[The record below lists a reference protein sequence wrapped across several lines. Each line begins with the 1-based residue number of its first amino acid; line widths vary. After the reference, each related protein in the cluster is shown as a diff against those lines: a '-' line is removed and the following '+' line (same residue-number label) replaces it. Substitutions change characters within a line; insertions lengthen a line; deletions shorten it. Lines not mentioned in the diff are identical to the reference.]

1 MTVQA
6 GQVQVGLEL
15 SASQFTKGMQQATQS
30 VNNFVGHV
38 GSAGKQTS
46 LFGSTATKAGVAVAA
61 LGFTLAKFGKQSFSV
76 AADVNEMNVAME
88 AVGSATGIGG
98 KKIKDAADKVRSMG
112 IEMKASQEI
121 AMLFVKSNI
130 NLAQAHDM
138 ARVAQ
143 DLAVISQSNSTETA
157 RTLVYAIQTGNSM
170 LLKSAGITK
179 YASEAYSQYARELK
193 KGVSGLT
200 ASERQQ
206 AVLNMVLSEG
216 RKVAG
221 VYEASMQEAGKVL
234 RSFPRIINDIQLE
247 FGRLF
252 VDGFGPVILSA
263 YKVTSEFSKMLRE
276 GGSLHPVMQAL
287 KEVFNQ
293 MIAPLKGVFDNIEL
307 GLKKINAMEFST
319 DKLRD
324 TVQKLLPSA
333 LALGTALSV
342 LATRNVLLSLAN
354 LFPMLKPLA
363 GIIGVGGPLIAG
375 LVIMAAL
382 TPEIR
387 DSFMGLADA
396 VKPLAGS
403 IAEFATGLAPVFL
416 QLIETSTEL
425 AATLSDSL
433 VGGVGMFSTAL
444 QSVAAVALPL
454 IGTLASFVGYLSQF
468 QGALQVIVAL
478 IAAKFLYGLISINTQ
493 LGLSGSLVTS
503 LGARMGV
510 TGKIFNFQFTNMR
523 MQGVGTFAAIA
534 TSSKVAFASMA
545 MAARAAGVAMATA
558 LVPMIAITAAVFAAI
573 KIFEAFSNKNKEL
586 KEATKAV
593 SDELNEQMKAF
604 VNAGGAIAEYLTNA
618 GLLSNALLGAGES
631 GDKLAVSTSA
641 LGISSENTAKTL
653 MAMKDAQSQGSNA
666 VMAHNKALL
675 EASGLETNYAEA
687 MAWNAKATG
696 EISSRTVILRAVRN
710 AMNDQTIELTESE
723 YLAFEALQQMG
734 NQAKKTDF
742 AAYRKSLADMV
753 IKNEKFGG
761 AAAKSAYAIMDTEL
775 KTKDFS
781 SELDK
786 TNRFAEI
793 LAEEL
798 DKLEKAAKKA
808 GDALPTLK
816 TETSAAAIFGLN
828 KTLMESEL
836 TLDMAKK
843 AMFQNSHAALDMAEK
858 MRGLNKSFGGVL
870 TQVKAAKGDFT
881 KLEDAGGGLVNQIGE
896 NINEI
901 TRLGGSTKDSAIMMQ
916 SLIDQFTAS
925 AKAAGFNDEKVQELL
940 TRLGVLDAVKNLKLT
955 IEIETARARAE
966 LEVLNKQMQ
975 ILLMMGKHFGDP
987 LVTKTQEGIKA
998 LQHEIDMLNEVVLA
1012 TEGSFVGL
1020 GNTQKGNT
1028 GKTATL
1034 KQATEMLTKKIKDQ
1048 KRATVEARQALQD
1061 YARSSAEAIVQ
1072 AVSVGTVFSRF
1083 QASQAKK
1090 AEIAAQKEAD
1100 NVALQRENAR
1110 KLIDGKNELIDV
1122 ENQLIQLQN
1131 EFASSVGDSVLA
1143 VLSFS
1148 GVLSQQE
1155 NAVSEYNQALLQQ
1168 TQIQSRASDVQ
1179 AEYGSASAEVLAIQQ
1194 KLSATTGRYAK
1205 RVLGEQLVQ
1214 AQGRAQSALEKLTKV
1229 EAELASATDEANKAQ
1244 QKQITFLQ
1252 GLEQQATR
1260 ALKFG
1265 SIIEQLSQAGLS
1277 QDALRQIVDAGAE
1290 AGTKMGEELLAGGI
1304 ESIGKANEFSKQIID
1319 EGKRV
1324 TGLFSKTLKERLQ
1337 YEIHEDKRVY
1347 GTLGEEV
1354 GETFAESLAKQ
1365 HTKAKEFTDKVKK
1378 LISMGLRGKQLE
1390 EVLNAGVDSGTEI
1403 ADALIAAGAD
1413 TIQQSV
1419 AIQDEL
1425 KALSKKFG
1433 DELVP
1438 YFDQTGIL
1446 LADALLNA
1454 LQKRLKGLKKELS
1467 GKSGKDIYE
1476 FMENFDNN
1484 FADTAR
1490 GIQQGIVGTPAYV
1503 PPVAPAG
1510 RRTETEIKSV
1520 ASGYSSFKEA
1530 VKALHPNAVREF
1542 TKDGSGLNA
1551 AEMAKLKKQFPRLAA
1566 TPFAYGGIVTK
1577 PTLGLVGEAGA
1588 EAIIP
1593 LSQLGNF
1600 GGNNYDITVNAGM
1613 GANGVQVGAQIVEAI
1628 KKYEKS
1634 NGTRWRS

>member
-1 MTVQA
+1 MAVQA
-6 GQVQVGLEL
+6 GQVQVGLQL
-15 SASQFTKGMQQATQS
+15 STSQFTKGMQQATQS
-30 VNNFVGHV
+30 VNNFVSHV

-46 LFGSTATKAGVAVAA
+46 LFGSAATKAGVAVGA
-61 LGFTLAKFGKQSFSV
+61 LGFTLAKFAKQSFGV

-88 AVGSATGIGG
+88 AVGFSTGIGG
-98 KKIKDAADKVRSMG
+98 KAIKDAANKVRSMG

-130 NLAQAHDM
+130 NLAQAHEM

-216 RKVAG
+216 KKVAG
-221 VYEASMQEAGKVL
+221 VYEAAMQEAGKVL

-293 MIAPLKGVFDNIEL
+293 MVAPLKGVFDSITL

-319 DKLRD
+319 EKLRD
-324 TVQKLLPSA
+324 TIQKLLPA
-333 LALGTALSV
+333 TLALGTALSM
-342 LATRNVLLSLAN
+342 LAARNVLMSLGR
-354 LFPMLKPLA
+354 LFPMLSPLA
-363 GIIGVGGPLIAG
+363 GIIGAGGPLIAG
-375 LVIMAAL
+375 LVVMAAL

-387 DSFMGLADA
+387 DSFMGLVDA

-425 AATLSDSL
+425 ATTLSDSL

-444 QSVAAVALPL
+444 QSVAAIALPL

-478 IAAKFLYGLISINTQ
+478 IAAKWLYGLISINTQ

-503 LGARMGV
+503 LGAKMGV
-510 TGKIFNFQFTNMR
+510 TGKIFNFQFVNMR

-534 TSSKVAFASMA
+534 TSSKVAFGSMA
-545 MAARAAGVAMATA
+545 VAARTAGVAMMTA
-558 LVPMIAITAAVFAAI
+558 LAPMIAITAAVYAAI
-573 KIFEAFSNKNKEL
+573 KIFEAFSNKNKEV

-593 SDELNEQMKAF
+593 SDELNEQLKAF
-604 VNAGGAIAEYLTNA
+604 GGASDAIAEYLTSA
-618 GLLSNALLGAGES
+618 GLLSNALLGAGEN
-631 GDKLAVSTSA
+631 GDKLAIATSA
-641 LGISSENTAKTL
+641 LGISAEDTATTL
-653 MAMKDAQSQGSNA
+653 AAMKDAQSQNYNA
-666 VMAHNKALL
+666 VITHNKALL

-687 MAWNAKATG
+687 IARSAHATDQMYG
-696 EISSRTVILRAVRN
+696 RATILAAVRN
-710 AMNDQTIELTESE
+710 SAKDQTIELTESE
-723 YLAFEALQQMG
+723 YLAFEALQQLG
-734 NQAKKTDF
+734 KQAKDTDF
-742 AAYRKSLADMV
+742 ATFRKSISDAT
-753 IKNEKFGG
+753 IKSSKYGG
-761 AAAKSAYAIMDTEL
+761 AAVKAANAIMDSEI
-775 KTKDFS
+775 KTKDFAN
-781 SELDK
+781 ELDK
-786 TNRFAEI
+786 TNRFADI

-798 DKLEKAAKKA
+798 LKIEKASKKA
-808 GDALPTLK
+808 GDALPTIK
-816 TETSAAAIFGLN
+816 VETSAAAIFGLN

-858 MRGLNKSFGGVL
+858 MYGLNKSFGGVL
-870 TQVKAAKGDFT
+870 TQVKAAKGDFG
-881 KLEDAGGGLVNQIGE
+881 KLKDAGYGLVNQIGE

-901 TRLGGSTKDSAIMMQ
+901 TRLGGSTKDSAIMME
-916 SLIDQFTAS
+916 SLIEQFTTS
-925 AKAAGFNDEKVQELL
+925 AKAAGFNDEKVKELL
-940 TRLGVLDAVKNLKLT
+940 TSLGVLDAVKNLKLT
-955 IEIETARARAE
+955 IEIEATRAKEE
-966 LEVLNKQMQ
+966 LGRLQKQVGF
-975 ILLMMGKHFGDP
+975 LLMMGKALNDP
-987 LVTKTQEGIKA
+987 NVVKALDGIKA
-998 LQHEIDMLNEVVLA
+998 LNHEIDMMNQVVISVDGA
-1012 TEGSFVGL
+1012 FKGL
-1020 GNTQKGNT
+1020 SNQQKGNT

-1048 KRATVEARQALQD
+1048 KRAVVEARQALQD
-1061 YARSSAEAIVQ
+1061 YARSSAEAVVQ

-1083 QASQAKK
+1083 QASQARK

-1110 KLIDGKNELIDV
+1110 KLIDSKNELIDA

-1131 EFASSVGDSVLA
+1131 EFASSVGGSVLA

-1148 GVLSQQE
+1148 GVISQQE

-1168 TQIQSRASDVQ
+1168 TQLQGKASEAQ
-1179 AEYGSASAEVLAIQQ
+1179 AEYGIASAEVLAIQQ
-1194 KLSATTGRYAK
+1194 KLSTTTGRYAK
-1205 RVLGEQLVQ
+1205 RVLGEELVK
-1214 AQGRAQSALEKLTKV
+1214 AQGRAQSALEKLTEV
-1229 EAELASATDEANKAQ
+1229 EAELTSATEEANKAQ

-1324 TGLFSKTLKERLQ
+1324 TGLFSKTLKERLE
-1337 YEIHEDKRVY
+1337 YEIYQDKRDY

-1354 GETFAESLAKQ
+1354 GETFTESLAKQ
-1365 HTKAKEFTDKVKK
+1365 HTKAKEFTDKVKQ

-1403 ADALIAAGAD
+1403 ADALIASGAD

-1425 KALSKKFG
+1425 KELSKKFG

-1438 YFDQTGIL
+1438 YFDQTGVL
-1446 LADALLNA
+1446 LAQALLKA
-1454 LQKRLKGLKKELS
+1454 LQKELKDLPNTLK
-1467 GKSGKDIYE
+1467 GKSGKEIFE
-1476 FMENFDNN
+1476 FIEDFDNN
-1484 FADTAR
+1484 FADKAR
-1490 GIQQGIVGTPAYV
+1490 GITDALVGTP
-1503 PPVAPAG
+1503 PDVAPVVPSG
-1510 RRTETEIKSV
+1510 RRTEAEIKSV

-1530 VKALHPNAVREF
+1530 VKALHPVAVEKF
-1542 TKDGSGLNA
+1542 TSDGTGLNA
-1551 AEMAKLKKQFPRLAA
+1551 SEMAKLKAQFPRLAA
-1566 TPFAYGGIVTK
+1566 TPFAMGGIVTK

-1588 EAIIP
+1588 EAVIP
-1593 LSQLGNF
+1593 LSKLGDL
-1600 GGNNYDITVNAGM
+1600 GGSSYNITVNAGM